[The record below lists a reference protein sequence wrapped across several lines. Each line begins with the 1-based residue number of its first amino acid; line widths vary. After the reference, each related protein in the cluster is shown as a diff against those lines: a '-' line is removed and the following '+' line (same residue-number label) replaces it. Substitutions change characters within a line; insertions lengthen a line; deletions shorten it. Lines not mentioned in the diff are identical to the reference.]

1 MNTNLS
7 SLSGNI
13 FNIFYNA
20 TIFYNI
26 VVNKLEKIK
35 RRSGAFKFIN
45 YFNLT
50 WEYVYNEWMC

>member
-13 FNIFYNA
+13 FNVFYNA

-50 WEYVYNEWMC
+50 WEYLYNE